1 MAIAKGAR
9 QRGARM
15 EQNCEVTRLQPRTD
29 GRWDVVTEKVMH
41 NPIWTGH
48 GDLLPTELFSDLTL
62 KMFKKSILNYGVLA
76 HTDTLIYTVLAAQV
90 SDFVLLII
98 TN

>member
-29 GRWDVVTEKVMH
+29 GRWDVVTEKVH

-62 KMFKKSILNYGVLA
+62 KMFKKSILNPSYGVLA
-76 HTDTLIYTVLAAQV
+76 HTLIYITVLASQV

>member
-29 GRWDVVTEKVMH
+29 GRWDVVTEKVH

-62 KMFKKSILNYGVLA
+62 KMFKKSILNYGAAGIEYLRNVVTDLA
-76 HTDTLIYTVLAAQV
+76 GLKKFCFI
-90 SDFVLLII
+90 
-98 TN
+98 